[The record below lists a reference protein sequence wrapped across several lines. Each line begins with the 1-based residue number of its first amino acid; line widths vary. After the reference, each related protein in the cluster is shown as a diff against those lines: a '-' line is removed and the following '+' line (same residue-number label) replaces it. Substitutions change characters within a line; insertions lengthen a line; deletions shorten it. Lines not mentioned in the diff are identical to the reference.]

1 CDALD
6 DVAPGIEILRKA
18 AERQPNRPDLLLSQ
32 AVLCLM
38 NEEYDLARAG
48 LEKAD
53 SLTENETLQADIDR
67 LLLAA
72 NDPEFEAT
80 MGEITD
86 AVNSGKPL
94 DDESVD
100 FLEAVIE
107 EAPGYGEAYI
117 LLSRAYLA
125 LDDSGAALETLLDG
139 QRELADD
146 PDICELLVRV
156 LRNAGE
162 DELALENLHIGL
174 PRNPNHVPLLSLA
187 GLYLF
192 EDGQEDDA
200 KT

>member
-1 CDALD
+1 
-6 DVAPGIEILRKA
+6 
-18 AERQPNRPDLLLSQ
+18 
-32 AVLCLM
+32 
-38 NEEYDLARAG
+38 
-48 LEKAD
+48 
-53 SLTENETLQADIDR
+53 
-67 LLLAA
+67 
-72 NDPEFEAT
+72 

-107 EAPGYGEAYI
+107 EAPGYAEAYI

-139 QRELADD
+139 QRELPDD

-156 LRNAGE
+156 LRDADE
-162 DELALENLHIGL
+162 DELALENLDIGL
-174 PRNPNHVPLLSLA
+174 TRNPNHVPLLSLA
-187 GLYLF
+187 GIYLF

-200 KT
+200 KNYLARAEAIAPRHPMLLQARALIARMLEDEN